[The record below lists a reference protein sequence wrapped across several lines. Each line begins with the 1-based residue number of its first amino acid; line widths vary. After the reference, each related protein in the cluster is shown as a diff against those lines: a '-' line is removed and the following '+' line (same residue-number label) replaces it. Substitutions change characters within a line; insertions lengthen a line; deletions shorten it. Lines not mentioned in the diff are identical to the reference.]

1 MLFVICTY
9 PPSKS
14 NFEKSPGQYLM
25 LKATVSDWWNDINI
39 PSLSDHCSHFLVD
52 NFIFPIGLLWIEVC
66 KTTLLFF
73 LTEVYY
79 VQIHLLYTRCDV
91 VIKKIFIREN
101 MILIIHEHYMFM
113 INQVKQ
119 VSCFYIMGCF
129 RMHNTPSFYFLW
141 QWISVL
147 VCITKSSICFMR
159 VITISITIFT

>member
-1 MLFVICTY
+1 MTLIFY
-9 PPSKS
+9 DD
-14 NFEKSPGQYLM
+14 F
-25 LKATVSDWWNDINI
+25 
-39 PSLSDHCSHFLVD
+39 SHFLVD
-52 NFIFPIGLLWIEVC
+52 NFIFPLRLLWLEVC

-129 RMHNTPSFYFLW
+129 RMHNTPSFYFLL

-147 VCITKSSICFMR
+147 VFITKSKICCSR
-159 VITISITIFT
+159 VIITISITIFTNWLFRIHDQWHANFQLLVCNLKRCIRLT

>member
-1 MLFVICTY
+1 MYNTCSCSLLFALILRLKVI
-9 PPSKS
+9 
-14 NFEKSPGQYLM
+14 FEKYPGQYII
-25 LKATVSDWWNDINI
+25 LKQLLLIDEMALTFDG
-39 PSLSDHCSHFLVD
+39 CTHFLVIIV
-52 NFIFPIGLLWIEVC
+52 IFPLRLLWLEVC

-141 QWISVL
+141 LWILVL
-147 VCITKSSICFMR
+147 VCITKSRIC
-159 VITISITIFT
+159 

>member
-1 MLFVICTY
+1 MYNTCSCSLLFALILRLKVI
-9 PPSKS
+9 
-14 NFEKSPGQYLM
+14 FEKYPGQYLILRQM
-25 LKATVSDWWNDINI
+25 LLIDEMTLTFDG
-39 PSLSDHCSHFLVD
+39 CSHFLVI
-52 NFIFPIGLLWIEVC
+52 NVIFPLRLFWLEVC
-66 KTTLLFF
+66 KMTLLFF

-129 RMHNTPSFYFLW
+129 RMHHTPSFYFLW
-141 QWISVL
+141 QWISDL
-147 VCITKSSICFMR
+147 VWIKKSRICFMR
-159 VITISITIFT
+159 VIR

>member
-9 PPSKS
+9 PPSKCNFWTISWTIS
-14 NFEKSPGQYLM
+14 NVKSNCFWLM
-25 LKATVSDWWNDINI
+25 QWHDDF
-39 PSLSDHCSHFLVD
+39 SHFLVD
-52 NFIFPIGLLWIEVC
+52 NFIFPLRLLWLEVYQ
-66 KTTLLFF
+66 TTLLFF

-147 VCITKSSICFMR
+147 VWITKSRICFMR
-159 VITISITIFT
+159 VIR

>member
-14 NFEKSPGQYLM
+14 IFWKISWPIYNI
-25 LKATVSDWWNDINI
+25 KATVTDRRNGTNI
-39 PSLSDHCSHFLVD
+39 PSDGCSHFLVD
-52 NFIFPIGLLWIEVC
+52 NVIFPLRLLQLEVC
-66 KTTLLFF
+66 KRTLLFF

-129 RMHNTPSFYFLW
+129 RMHNTPSFYFLL

-147 VCITKSSICFMR
+147 VCITKSRICFIR
-159 VITISITIFT
+159 VIVFW